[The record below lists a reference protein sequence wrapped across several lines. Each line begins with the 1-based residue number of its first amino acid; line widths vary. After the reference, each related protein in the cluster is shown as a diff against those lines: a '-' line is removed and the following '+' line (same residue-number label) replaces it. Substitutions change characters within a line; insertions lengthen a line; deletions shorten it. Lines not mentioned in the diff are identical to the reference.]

1 MIRMIVTVGGVGL
14 LKPAPGT
21 WGSAVA
27 IPVTYALH
35 VIGGAGLVIAM
46 TFALFGIGYWASHAY
61 LSGRHE
67 DPSEIVIDEV
77 VGQLIA
83 LWPLSI
89 GLWLMDHPSHIFPW
103 PGVVGGFI
111 LFRLFDIWKPWPIR
125 AFDRPGAV
133 WIMLDDVAAGIAA
146 ALVIFVSAGVSHGW
160 F

>member
-1 MIRMIVTVGGVGL
+1 MRLITTFGYVGTL
-14 LKPAPGT
+14 PKAPGT
-21 WGSAVA
+21 WGSLVA
-27 IPVTYALH
+27 LPFGYLLH
-35 VIGGAGLVIAM
+35 
-46 TFALFGIGYWASHAY
+46 LFGHAPLLVAVTVLLFPLGVWAINQDPRAA
-61 LSGRHE
+61 E
-67 DPSEIVIDEV
+67 DDPGEIVIDEV

-83 LWPLSI
+83 LWPLSV

-103 PGVVGGFI
+103 PGAVGGFI

-125 AFDRPGAV
+125 AVDRPGAV

>member
-14 LKPAPGT
+14 MKPAPGT

-77 VGQLIA
+77 VGQMIA
-83 LWPLSI
+83 LWPLSW
-89 GLWLMDHPSHIFPW
+89 GLTMTGVAPHVFPW
-103 PGVVGGFI
+103 PGWVAGFV
-111 LFRLFDIWKPWPIR
+111 LFRFFDIVKPPPVRW
-125 AFDRPGAV
+125 ADKPGPLGV
-133 WIMLDDVAAGIAA
+133 MLDDVVAGMLAGAVVLVAARVA
-146 ALVIFVSAGVSHGW
+146 HGW
-160 F
+160 L